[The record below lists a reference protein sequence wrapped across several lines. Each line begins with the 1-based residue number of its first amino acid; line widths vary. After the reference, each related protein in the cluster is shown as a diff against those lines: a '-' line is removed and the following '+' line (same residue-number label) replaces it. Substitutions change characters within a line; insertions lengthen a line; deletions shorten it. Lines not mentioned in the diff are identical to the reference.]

1 MVAKKN
7 KTDVFLA
14 LFFVF
19 LILGYLVH
27 QSETFAGS
35 FPGHILGIAGSAF
48 IFLAL
53 LYPFRKRVLG
63 KRGKENP
70 LDRHILYGLLGA
82 CLVVVHSAHKF
93 SSLIGVLTFL
103 ALLVLVLSG
112 IVGKFLYRKVN
123 RALRVQ
129 KGDLKLL
136 REHFS
141 KTKEELKACQFA
153 TEQGNEREGEGIV
166 PEGDQDM
173 AKACKDLLDE
183 AYAIAEM
190 EYSISAFEWTKKLF
204 SKWVQVH
211 YLLTFFLLAMLVV
224 HVLTTF
230 YYGIRWL
237 P

>member
-1 MVAKKN
+1 MPAKKD

-19 LILGYLVH
+19 LVLGYLVH

-35 FPGHILGIAGSAF
+35 FSGHILGIAGGAF

-70 LDRHILYGLLGA
+70 LHRHILYGLLGA

-123 RALRVQ
+123 RTLRVQ

-136 REHFS
+136 REHFALTRE
-141 KTKEELKACQFA
+141 KLKACEIV
-153 TEQGNEREGEGIV
+153 TEQGNERGGDDPVIE
-166 PEGDQDM
+166 DQDM
-173 AKACKDLLDE
+173 AEACKGLLDE
-183 AYAIAEM
+183 TYAIAEL
-190 EYSISAFEWTKKLF
+190 EYSVSAFEWTKKLF